1 MLPIEPTYT
10 RECDL
15 QTQTGGTPAWS
26 RDLSLN
32 TDALLVYFEGRIDTI
47 ELGQPDEAAPV
58 VITQRFRKD
67 SANRRL
73 SQPHPLGRGPR
84 EDKAERLHRFA
95 PYRSCPDH

>member
-1 MLPIEPTYT
+1 MLGSEPTYK

-58 VITQRFRKD
+58 VITQRFRKH

-84 EDKAERLHRFA
+84 EDKAE
-95 PYRSCPDH
+95 